1 MSCQRWN
8 QIQQRRIPCCCH
20 TGALLLARDI
30 STSQCLASFI
40 TKLRAP
46 WVNNAWSAVSPWGC
60 PWDRSTQVAAIQD
73 LRATTGQQPVW
84 HGQDTYTGWWSLC
97 GCEDCNLTKLVAA
110 HLMLNKTNLL
120 MPGCGKGKYSMYCRM
135 PSKRV
140 EDKPQIYSS
149 LVFELGFSFL
159 FFLKGKNKEDGINHH
174 PFLNPS
180 FQSQDDSR
188 FWFSVQVVHDSGS
201 VSSSCFGEKT
211 CVCILVMI
219 SNNSIFST
227 LMTLLTS

>member
-1 MSCQRWN
+1 MEKSPNYLLLAVHSQCCQISSKQTNQCRVVSQGHSLLIQEGKSQSMSCQRWN
-8 QIQQRRIPCCCH
+8 QIPQRRIPCCCH
-20 TGALLLARDI
+20 TWALLLARDI

-84 HGQDTYTGWWSLC
+84 HGQDAYMGWWSLC
-97 GCEDCNLTKLVAA
+97 GCEDCNLTKLGAA

-159 FFLKGKNKEDGINHH
+159 FFFKGEEQRG
-174 PFLNPS
+174 
-180 FQSQDDSR
+180 
-188 FWFSVQVVHDSGS
+188 WY
-201 VSSSCFGEKT
+201 
-211 CVCILVMI
+211 
-219 SNNSIFST
+219 
-227 LMTLLTS
+227 